1 MNVNF
6 LKRFLAYL
14 IDIIIVGIVM
24 GIISAIFT
32 TKNATVL
39 SNQFL
44 ELNEQVI
51 NTKLDFSIYYS
62 RVADITLS
70 LDRENF
76 MINIINCVIIILYFV
91 VLPLYKNGQTLG
103 KKIFKIKI
111 VREDKE
117 DLTANELII
126 RNIVVNGLLNTF
138 LAFCLVFLLSGFEYF
153 TITSILGFIQFVLV
167 VVSACMI
174 IFRKDKKGLH
184 DIITKTKVVY
194 EKMEV

>member
-51 NTKLDFSIYYS
+51 NTKLDFSIYYG

>member
-6 LKRFLAYL
+6 FKRFLAYL
-14 IDIIIVGIVM
+14 IDIILVGTIM

-51 NTKLDFSIYYS
+51 NTKLDFGIYYS

-103 KKIFKIKI
+103 KKIFKIKT

-194 EKMEV
+194 EEV

>member
-14 IDIIIVGIVM
+14 IDIILVGTIM

-51 NTKLDFSIYYS
+51 NTKLDFGIYYS

-117 DLTANELII
+117 DLIANELII

-194 EKMEV
+194 EEV

>member
-6 LKRFLAYL
+6 FKRFLAYL
-14 IDIIIVGIVM
+14 IDIILVGTVM

-51 NTKLDFSIYYS
+51 NTKLDFGIYYS

-194 EKMEV
+194 EEV

>member
-14 IDIIIVGIVM
+14 IDIILVGTIM

-51 NTKLDFSIYYS
+51 NTKLDFGIYYS

-111 VREDKE
+111 VREDQE

-194 EKMEV
+194 EEV

>member
-14 IDIIIVGIVM
+14 IDIILVGTIM
-24 GIISAIFT
+24 GIISTIFT

-51 NTKLDFSIYYS
+51 NTKLDFGIYYS

-194 EKMEV
+194 EEV

>member
-14 IDIIIVGIVM
+14 IDIILVGTIM

-51 NTKLDFSIYYS
+51 NTKLDFGIYYS

-194 EKMEV
+194 EEV

>member
-14 IDIIIVGIVM
+14 IDIILVGTIM

-51 NTKLDFSIYYS
+51 NTKLDFGIYYS
-62 RVADITLS
+62 S

-194 EKMEV
+194 EEV

>member
-14 IDIIIVGIVM
+14 IDIILVGTIM
-24 GIISAIFT
+24 GIISAIFI

-51 NTKLDFSIYYS
+51 NTKLDFGIYYS

-194 EKMEV
+194 EEV

>member
-14 IDIIIVGIVM
+14 IDIILVGTIM

-32 TKNATVL
+32 TKNAIVL

-51 NTKLDFSIYYS
+51 NTKLDFGIYYS

-194 EKMEV
+194 EEV

>member
-14 IDIIIVGIVM
+14 IDIILVGTIM

-51 NTKLDFSIYYS
+51 NTKLDFGIYYS

-76 MINIINCVIIILYFV
+76 MINIINCVIIILS
-91 VLPLYKNGQTLG
+91 KELG
-103 KKIFKIKI
+103 
-111 VREDKE
+111 
-117 DLTANELII
+117 
-126 RNIVVNGLLNTF
+126 
-138 LAFCLVFLLSGFEYF
+138 
-153 TITSILGFIQFVLV
+153 
-167 VVSACMI
+167 
-174 IFRKDKKGLH
+174 
-184 DIITKTKVVY
+184 
-194 EKMEV
+194 

>member
-14 IDIIIVGIVM
+14 IDIILVGTIM

-51 NTKLDFSIYYS
+51 NTKLDFGIYYS

-103 KKIFKIKI
+103 KKKFKIKI

-194 EKMEV
+194 EEV

>member
-51 NTKLDFSIYYS
+51 NTKLDFGIYYS

-194 EKMEV
+194 EEV

>member
-14 IDIIIVGIVM
+14 IDIILVGTIM

-51 NTKLDFSIYYS
+51 NTKLDFGIYYS

-76 MINIINCVIIILYFV
+76 MINIVNCVIIILYFV

-194 EKMEV
+194 EEV

>member
-14 IDIIIVGIVM
+14 IDIILVGTIM

-51 NTKLDFSIYYS
+51 NTKLDFGIYYS

-153 TITSILGFIQFVLV
+153 TITSIIGFIQFVLV

-194 EKMEV
+194 EEV

>member
-6 LKRFLAYL
+6 FKRFLAYL
-14 IDIIIVGIVM
+14 IDIILVGTIM

-51 NTKLDFSIYYS
+51 NTKLDFGIYYS

-91 VLPLYKNGQTLG
+91 DLPLYKNGQTLG

-194 EKMEV
+194 EEV

>member
-14 IDIIIVGIVM
+14 IDIILVGTIM

-51 NTKLDFSIYYS
+51 NTKLDFGIYYS

-153 TITSILGFIQFVLV
+153 TITSILGFIQFILV

-184 DIITKTKVVY
+184 DIITKTG
-194 EKMEV
+194 

>member
-14 IDIIIVGIVM
+14 IDIILVGTIM

-51 NTKLDFSIYYS
+51 NTKLDFGIYYS

-76 MINIINCVIIILYFV
+76 MVNIINCVIIILYFV

-194 EKMEV
+194 EEV

>member
-167 VVSACMI
+167 VVSSCMI

-184 DIITKTKVVY
+184 YIITKTKVVY

>member
-6 LKRFLAYL
+6 FKRFLAYL
-14 IDIIIVGIVM
+14 IDIILVGTIM

-51 NTKLDFSIYYS
+51 NTKLDFGIYYS

-76 MINIINCVIIILYFV
+76 IINIINCVIIILYFV

-194 EKMEV
+194 EEV

>member
-14 IDIIIVGIVM
+14 IDIILVGIVM

>member
-14 IDIIIVGIVM
+14 IDIILVGTIM

-51 NTKLDFSIYYS
+51 NTKLDFGIYYS

-153 TITSILGFIQFVLV
+153 TITSILGFIHFVLV

-194 EKMEV
+194 EEV

>member
-14 IDIIIVGIVM
+14 IDIILVGTIM

-39 SNQFL
+39 NNQFL

-51 NTKLDFSIYYS
+51 NTKLDFGIYYS

-111 VREDKE
+111 VREDQE

-194 EKMEV
+194 EEV

>member
-14 IDIIIVGIVM
+14 IDIILVGTIM

-51 NTKLDFSIYYS
+51 NTKLDFGIYYS

-76 MINIINCVIIILYFV
+76 IINIINCVIIILYFV

-194 EKMEV
+194 EEV

>member
-14 IDIIIVGIVM
+14 IDIIIVGTIM

-51 NTKLDFSIYYS
+51 NTKLDFGIYYS

-194 EKMEV
+194 EEV

>member
-14 IDIIIVGIVM
+14 IDIILVGTIM
-24 GIISAIFT
+24 GIISVIFT

-51 NTKLDFSIYYS
+51 NTKLDFGIYYS

-194 EKMEV
+194 EEV

>member
-14 IDIIIVGIVM
+14 IDIILVGTIM

-51 NTKLDFSIYYS
+51 NTKLDFGIYYS

-138 LAFCLVFLLSGFEYF
+138 LAFCLASNSF
-153 TITSILGFIQFVLV
+153 
-167 VVSACMI
+167 I
-174 IFRKDKKGLH
+174 IFA
-184 DIITKTKVVY
+184 
-194 EKMEV
+194 

>member
-14 IDIIIVGIVM
+14 IDIILVGTIM

-44 ELNEQVI
+44 ELNEQAI
-51 NTKLDFSIYYS
+51 NTKLDFGIYYS

-194 EKMEV
+194 EEV

>member
-14 IDIIIVGIVM
+14 IDIILVGTIM

-51 NTKLDFSIYYS
+51 NTKLDFGIYYS

-153 TITSILGFIQFVLV
+153 TITSILGFIQFILV

-194 EKMEV
+194 EEV

>member
-1 MNVNF
+1 MNVSF

-14 IDIIIVGIVM
+14 IDIILVGTIM

-51 NTKLDFSIYYS
+51 NTKLDFGIYYS

-153 TITSILGFIQFVLV
+153 TITSIFGFIQFVLV

-194 EKMEV
+194 EEV

>member
-14 IDIIIVGIVM
+14 IDIILVGTII

-51 NTKLDFSIYYS
+51 NTKLDFGIYYS

-194 EKMEV
+194 EEV

>member
-6 LKRFLAYL
+6 FKRFLAYL
-14 IDIIIVGIVM
+14 IDIILVGTIM

-51 NTKLDFSIYYS
+51 NTKLDFGIYYS

-167 VVSACMI
+167 VVSAYMI

-194 EKMEV
+194 EEV

>member
-6 LKRFLAYL
+6 FKRFLAYL
-14 IDIIIVGIVM
+14 IDIILVGTIM

-51 NTKLDFSIYYS
+51 NTKLDFGIYYS

-111 VREDKE
+111 IREDKE

-194 EKMEV
+194 EEV

>member
-14 IDIIIVGIVM
+14 IDIILVGTIM

-51 NTKLDFSIYYS
+51 NTKLDFGIYYS

-167 VVSACMI
+167 VVSVCMI

-194 EKMEV
+194 EEV

>member
-14 IDIIIVGIVM
+14 IDIILVGTIM

-44 ELNEQVI
+44 ELNEHVI
-51 NTKLDFSIYYS
+51 NTKLDFGIYYS

-194 EKMEV
+194 EEV

>member
-6 LKRFLAYL
+6 FKRFLAYL
-14 IDIIIVGIVM
+14 IDIILVGTIM

-51 NTKLDFSIYYS
+51 NTKLDFGIYYS

-111 VREDKE
+111 VREDRE

-194 EKMEV
+194 EEV

>member
-14 IDIIIVGIVM
+14 IDIILVGTIM
-24 GIISAIFT
+24 GIIGAIFT

-51 NTKLDFSIYYS
+51 NTKLDFGIYYS

-194 EKMEV
+194 EEV

>member
-14 IDIIIVGIVM
+14 IDIILVGTIM

-51 NTKLDFSIYYS
+51 NTKLDFGIYYS

-76 MINIINCVIIILYFV
+76 MINIINYVIIILYFV

-153 TITSILGFIQFVLV
+153 TITSILGFIQFILV

-194 EKMEV
+194 EEV

>member
-14 IDIIIVGIVM
+14 IDIILVCTIM

-51 NTKLDFSIYYS
+51 NTKLDFGIYYS

-194 EKMEV
+194 EEV